1 MASLKELMSQN
12 RQALDWAINTPPNE
26 KRAEVLNV
34 MGLSDED
41 ATAYKWSLQN
51 QDDPRATEVKNIVI
65 SKIAN
70 KMPVVQ
76 EQGVSTKERFTVKNL
91 LDTAGTDIQA
101 KYLQDQGYQTRVK
114 NDQLQIRKPDQPIWS
129 VVDPNELDLQDVL
142 DHVGDAIEIGT
153 GIAATVPAGFLGGA
167 AVSGGIE
174 AGKQAIGRVLGV
186 REELAPSQVGLQ
198 AALGGIGAKAG
209 QIIGQGVQKGYSKL
223 LDLYSS
229 AIPKQDIPQVKKAAE
244 ALGITKLFPTQ
255 KVESKTVERLTSEQ
269 LDAGLIG
276 GYKAKGLLREV
287 TGKLSDEVNSLV
299 KEGLNKTPYQF
310 GEAVSSQIQEAV
322 AQKLKPATELYDKLS
337 TNFKFIPVKK
347 DELKTVVDSLR
358 KEFPLSGTKGELGN
372 IAADL
377 GTIKNLDDLKAVRTS
392 IGRRKSIVTSPETAD
407 LYDTVYQK
415 LTDIRSNVLKDR
427 FPDQKAAIEKAD
439 QIFAETSQD
448 IQNLFGLKKIK
459 GSVTGAAQRTLED
472 MPKEKVFQ
480 KIFKTED
487 FDQLKQLQQ
496 SFPNIYEEARKF
508 KIGQIAEEATYK
520 QRVTP
525 RGLIKQIDK
534 LNPEVVDLIFGTDG
548 AAKAK
553 NLKLYLDSL
562 PENMNLSGTEM
573 QRATTS
579 LLNPVSQA
587 LSIGR
592 AVLLNLIQ
600 DNAFAT
606 AGKQGLGT
614 KALIGGGILGSQ
626 IIRKERK

>member
-26 KRAEVLNV
+26 KRSEVLNV

-41 ATAYKWSLQN
+41 ATAYKWSLDNQN
-51 QDDPRATEVKNIVI
+51 DPRANEVKNIVI
-65 SKIAN
+65 SKIAD

-91 LDTAGTDIQA
+91 LDTAGNDIQA
-101 KYLQDQGYQTRVK
+101 KYLQDQGYETRLK

-174 AGKQAIGRVLGV
+174 AGKQAIGKALGV
-186 REELAPSQVGLQ
+186 RQDLAPSQVGIQ

-209 QIIGQGVQKGYSKL
+209 QFIGQGAQKLYSKT
-223 LDLYSS
+223 LDYLSS
-229 AIPKQDIPQVKKAAE
+229 AVPKQNIAEVTKAAE

-255 KVESKTVERLTSEQ
+255 KVESKAVERLTSEQ
-269 LDAGLIG
+269 IETGLLG
-276 GYKAKGLLREV
+276 GFKTKGLVREV
-287 TGKLSDEVNSLV
+287 KGKLSEEANNLV

-310 GEAVSSQIQEAV
+310 GEAISGQIQEAV
-322 AQKLKPATELYDKLS
+322 AQKLKPAAELYDKLAA
-337 TNFKFIPVKK
+337 NFKFIPVKK
-347 DELKTVVDSLR
+347 DELKMVVEGLK
-358 KEFPLSGTKGELGN
+358 KEFPFSGTKGELGN

-377 GTIKNLDDLKAVRTS
+377 SKIKNLDDLKAVRTS
-392 IGRRKSIVTSPETAD
+392 IGRRKSVVTSPETSD

-415 LTDIRSNVLKDR
+415 LTEVRSNVLKDK
-427 FPDQKAAIEKAD
+427 FPDQKADIEKAD
-439 QIFAETSQD
+439 KIFADTAQD

-459 GSVTGAAQRTLED
+459 GTVTGAAQRTLEE
-472 MPKEKVFQ
+472 MPKEKVFE
-480 KIFKTED
+480 KIFKTENL
-487 FDQLKQLQQ
+487 DQLKQMQQ
-496 SFPNIYEEARKF
+496 SFPTIYEDARKF
-508 KIGQIAEEATYK
+508 KIGQIAEDATFK
-520 QRVTP
+520 GQLTP
-525 RGLIKQIDK
+525 TRLAKEIDK
-534 LNPEVVDLIFGTDG
+534 LNPEVSDLIFGADG
-548 AAKAK
+548 ASKAR
-553 NLKLYLDSL
+553 NLKVYLDSL
-562 PENMNLSGTEM
+562 PQNMNLSGTEM

-579 LLNPVSQA
+579 LLNPISQA
-587 LSIGR
+587 ASIGR

-600 DNAFAT
+600 DNAFAIP
-606 AGKQGLGT
+606 GKQGLGT